1 VKLNVAVH
9 KILSVDLYGGTL
21 KLAVWM
27 REEWWDPR
35 LTWDAKQWNVT
46 KLWFS
51 NPQQGD
57 TEIWEVGG
65 WNGLAAASGCRVG
78 LGWYTS
84 RQTQLGVCVCVCV
97 GGGAH
102 ERGDMEVRGVVD

>member
-1 VKLNVAVH
+1 VTLTLSLPHFSPYIPNQAEYGPANVKLNVALH
-9 KILSVDLYGGTL
+9 KILSVDLHGGTL

-65 WNGLAAASGCRVG
+65 
-78 LGWYTS
+78 
-84 RQTQLGVCVCVCV
+84 CVW
-97 GGGAH
+97 GGG
-102 ERGDMEVRGVVD
+102 